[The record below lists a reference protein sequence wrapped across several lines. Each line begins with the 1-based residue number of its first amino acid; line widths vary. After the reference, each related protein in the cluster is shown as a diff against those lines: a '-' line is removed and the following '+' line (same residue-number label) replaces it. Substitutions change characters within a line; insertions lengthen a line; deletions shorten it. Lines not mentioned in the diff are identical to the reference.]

1 MSNLSNAKTAQ
12 KQMDFQ
18 FRENRQAEAFSGA
31 QAQQQMAF
39 QERMSGSAH
48 QREVADLRAAGLNP
62 ILSGTGGMGS
72 HTPSGASGQG
82 FSSAGSSFHTPD
94 IISPAVASALSA
106 SKTVA
111 ETRLI
116 NAQADIT
123 SAKGDPYAKAAGA
136 VSSGLDAVG
145 SSARALGEGAAKVE
159 EVVRGVLRG
168 WWPDAKGGLE
178 AVRDT
183 VKGVVSRAASWT
195 PVDDLVRKA
204 REVLKE
210 TKDSVIKSSKPA
222 EWPKGAYERAQ
233 EERLK
238 RARQSPASRGRRP
251 TISDR

>member
-82 FSSAGSSFHTPD
+82 FSSAGSTFHSPD
-94 IISPAVASALSA
+94 IISPAIANALAA
-106 SKTVA
+106 SKTIA
-111 ETRLI
+111 ETRRI
-116 NAQADIT
+116 NAEADIAT
-123 SAKGDPYAKAAGA
+123 AKAGLTTKGADA
-136 VSSGLDAVG
+136 VSSGMDAVT
-145 SSARALGEGAAKVE
+145 SSARAVGEGAAKLE

-168 WWPDAKGGLE
+168 SDFPRSSGVIQTIKDV
-178 AVRDT
+178 VR
-183 VKGVVSRAASWT
+183 VAAPYT
-195 PVDDLVRKA
+195 PAAILVRKA
-204 REVLKE
+204 REVLTDKME
-210 TKDSVIKSSKPA
+210 SSVEEGKKRA

-238 RARQSPASRGRRP
+238 RARQSPASRRRRP